1 MKKSIISIALSAT
14 LATSALVSTQA
25 SAEVASIE
33 GLSANVGLTSQYI
46 FRGIAQTD
54 TASAS
59 AGLDYENS
67 GFYAGIWTADVQ
79 DGLEIDYYAGYGL
92 ELDNGIGLS
101 IGYTLYAYTGDFDT
115 EYQEVNLGFTYD
127 VLSVSYNKGSR
138 EDAAGDQDY
147 DFLSAT
153 LEKDGFYVTYGTW
166 GDEFEGDYLEF
177 GYGTE
182 IGGFDAGVSIVKSD
196 EDLDLTGEGDSTIVF
211 NLSKSF

>member
-67 GFYAGIWTADVQ
+67 GFYAGIWTC
-79 DGLEIDYYAGYGL
+79 
-92 ELDNGIGLS
+92 
-101 IGYTLYAYTGDFDT
+101 
-115 EYQEVNLGFTYD
+115 
-127 VLSVSYNKGSR
+127 
-138 EDAAGDQDY
+138 
-147 DFLSAT
+147 
-153 LEKDGFYVTYGTW
+153 
-166 GDEFEGDYLEF
+166 
-177 GYGTE
+177 
-182 IGGFDAGVSIVKSD
+182 
-196 EDLDLTGEGDSTIVF
+196 
-211 NLSKSF
+211 